1 MRIFISQIIL
11 LLVILLPNLTYAA
24 CFFYSG
30 EYHELSVDLGNTI
43 IQRDAPV
50 GTPVKVANQTFTKF
64 GPECD
69 EGTNGLWDTG
79 IFSKATSLSGVYE
92 TNVPGIG
99 IRVTTEYGTIRNEHL
114 TPKGQWQNL
123 SSGVVELVKTEE
135 RAQSG
140 VLNTG
145 VIMNWSVGDGPGSAY
160 TMPVSKWNLVNGSIT
175 VLACAIQSGNSL
187 AFPIGDVQADQFTQL
202 GTHSQQTSTA
212 NLKLDCD
219 ADANINVTL
228 TGTQNPDTTDDSVL
242 ELSNQGDDKVA
253 SGIGVQLL
261 YNDTPLELNKMLNL
275 KRSAGGQESFPI
287 TARYIQTKDKVRAGQ
302 ANATATLNLTYQ

>member
-1 MRIFISQIIL
+1 MRTIVTNIISL
-11 LLVILLPNLTYAA
+11 LAILLPNLAYAE
-24 CFFYSG
+24 CIFYSG
-30 EYHELSVDLGNTI
+30 EYKEDSVDLGNTVV
-43 IQRDAPV
+43 QRDTPA
-50 GTPVKVANQTFTKF
+50 GTVLTAYYLLF
-64 GPECD
+64 PEVSAYCD
-69 EGTNGLWDTG
+69 NGTNGLFDTG
-79 IFSKATSLSGVYE
+79 IFSKTTSLPGVYE

-99 IRVTTEYGTIRNEHL
+99 IRVTTEFGTIRMEHL
-114 TPKGQWQNL
+114 TPLGLRQ
-123 SSGVVELVKTEE
+123 SMSTGVVELVKMEE
-135 RAQSG
+135 KAQSG
-140 VLNTG
+140 ILNNG
-145 VIMNWSVGDGPGSAY
+145 MIMSWAVGDGPGSAY
-160 TMPVSKWNLVNGSIT
+160 TLPMGKWNLVNGSIT

-228 TGTQNPDTTDDSVL
+228 AGTQNPDTADDSVL

-275 KRSAGGQESFPI
+275 KRSAGDQESFPI